1 MTIIFYVL
9 AAVFAAVMLCGS
21 IIVCGHDG
29 EKENIIQYNYR
40 NEDTKQ

>member
-9 AAVFAAVMLCGS
+9 TAVFAAVMLCGS

-29 EKENIIQYNYR
+29 EKENIIQYDHT
-40 NEDTKQ
+40 EKGEK